1 VAQPTD
7 WTKWE
12 FYHYLIAAGVIVIVL
27 ALILYCIPGFRIKM
41 PAIAIAALGSLAAGL
56 GIGMVVMAALGYHL
70 EPRTSVDEPPGA
82 GGTQG
87 KGSEMMKGM
96 GGRGKGGGGM
106 GGMMSG
112 KGKGG
117 GGGGRGP
124 SPKTQ
129 LATLVDKLD
138 VLTSKPLAI
147 ELTPDKKVKVA
158 ELLKGLDN
166 KAELSDEDA
175 KQKLDALLAEVQ
187 DQKRT
192 LEAAGFRWPGEGGGG
207 RAGAAPPQ
215 ASINHA
221 SFRMRGFD
229 PDKVMKALADYGIKP
244 REQGARGPA
253 GPLTSYVTMRM
264 PDRGGSPGGTP
275 ELYFTDP
282 DGILLQIQDVSYCGG
297 SGAMGEVCVP

>member
-1 VAQPTD
+1 VPQLTD

-12 FYHYLIAAGVIVIVL
+12 FYHYLIAAGVVVIVL
-27 ALILYCIPGFRIKM
+27 ALILYFIPAFRIKM
-41 PAIAIAALGSLAAGL
+41 PAIAIAVLGSLAAGL

-106 GGMMSG
+106 AGMMSG

-117 GGGGRGP
+117 GGMGGGRGP

-129 LATLVDKLD
+129 LATLIDKLD

-158 ELLKGLDN
+158 ELLKGLDD

-192 LEAAGFRWPGEGGGG
+192 LEAAGFRWPGEGGG
-207 RAGAAPPQ
+207 RAGAAPPNPFMDEANSQ
-215 ASINHA
+215 HL
-221 SFRMRGFD
+221 
-229 PDKVMKALADYGIKP
+229 KALQERLAK
-244 REQGARGPA
+244 EKNK
-253 GPLTSYVTMRM
+253 
-264 PDRGGSPGGTP
+264 
-275 ELYFTDP
+275 
-282 DGILLQIQDVSYCGG
+282 
-297 SGAMGEVCVP
+297 

>member
-1 VAQPTD
+1 VAQLTD

-27 ALILYCIPGFRIKM
+27 ALILYSIPGFRIKM
-41 PAIAIAALGSLAAGL
+41 PAIVIAAVGSLAAGL

-96 GGRGKGGGGM
+96 GGRGKGGGG
-106 GGMMSG
+106 
-112 KGKGG
+112 
-117 GGGGRGP
+117 RGP

-158 ELLKGLDN
+158 ELLKGLGN

-187 DQKRT
+187 DQKKT

-207 RAGAAPPQ
+207 RAGAAPPNPFMDEANSQ
-215 ASINHA
+215 HL
-221 SFRMRGFD
+221 
-229 PDKVMKALADYGIKP
+229 KALQERLAK
-244 REQGARGPA
+244 EKNK
-253 GPLTSYVTMRM
+253 
-264 PDRGGSPGGTP
+264 
-275 ELYFTDP
+275 
-282 DGILLQIQDVSYCGG
+282 
-297 SGAMGEVCVP
+297 